1 MDGWMDG
8 WVIPLKLLRLL
19 EHLAVLKSIFITVPI
34 IPNIGA
40 AEVIVVV
47 VVVAMVVVVVVAVVV
62 VVVVVVVAVVVVVV
76 AVVVVVVVVVVGK
89 LPNTSTSPRLR

>member
-1 MDGWMDG
+1 M
-8 WVIPLKLLRLL
+8 RR
-19 EHLAVLKSIFITVPI
+19 KSIFITVPI

-47 VVVAMVVVVVVAVVV
+47 VVVAIVVVV
-62 VVVVVVVAVVVVVV
+62 VVVVVV